1 MCCDN
6 TLRSERCLNEVFSLG
21 STGSLIAPSSHDE
34 RARAGE
40 GVRCAPRQQ
49 RHGTVRV
56 GRHRHRHP
64 RSLPKVEW
72 GNNEKVIERSKVR
85 ASICMLYKTKGSSE
99 AGPNSTTEAAFLTDS
114 YQTIFVRFERWGE
127 GGRAEGM
134 CERGRERDI
143 RQVRRVCGGHGHRH
157 HGLLRQAR
165 PPDSTHS

>member
-21 STGSLIAPSSHDE
+21 SIGSLIAPSSHDE

-64 RSLPKVEW
+64 RSLPKVKW
-72 GNNEKVIERSKVR
+72 GNNEKVIERSKDR
-85 ASICMLYKTKGSSE
+85 ASICMFYKAKGLSE
-99 AGPNSTTEAAFLTDS
+99 AGPNSTTEAAFLNDS
-114 YQTIFVRFERWGE
+114 YQTILC
-127 GGRAEGM
+127 ASKGM